1 MDEVVL
7 EPYIYIYCQLFFLV
21 FLNSFGGSSSLSNYV
36 VLCVIIFCCGSHL
49 GVAISSQ
56 CGCVISQVE

>member
-21 FLNSFGGSSSLSNYV
+21 FLNIFWGLIIFIELCCSLCYH
-36 VLCVIIFCCGSHL
+36 FCCGSHL
-49 GVAISSQ
+49 GVAISSRR
-56 CGCVISQVE
+56 GCVISQVE